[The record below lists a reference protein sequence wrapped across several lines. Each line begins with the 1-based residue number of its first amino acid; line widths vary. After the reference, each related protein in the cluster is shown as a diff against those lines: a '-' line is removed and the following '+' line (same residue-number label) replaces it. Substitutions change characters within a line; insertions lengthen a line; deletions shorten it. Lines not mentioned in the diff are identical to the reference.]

1 MTHGALRA
9 THQLKSRLT
18 KGGKK
23 GENLIFFFGLVSGGE
38 RGEERV

>member
-23 GENLIFFFGLVSGGE
+23 GENLIFFGLVSGGE